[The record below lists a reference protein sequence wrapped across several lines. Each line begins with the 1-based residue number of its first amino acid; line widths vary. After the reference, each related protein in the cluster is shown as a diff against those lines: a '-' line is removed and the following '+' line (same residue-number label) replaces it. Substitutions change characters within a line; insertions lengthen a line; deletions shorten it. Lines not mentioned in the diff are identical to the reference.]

1 MKKILILTEKLCI
14 ADKIRKILS
23 DRSEYQI
30 TVIPIGGH
38 IYLDEEKDVLR
49 IPENEL
55 QGCKTITV
63 DDGETGFVLGGNI
76 INASIAK
83 INEIQ
88 PSSFDVIIDAC
99 DPDRSGKYLFRYA
112 ADLTGIDPDA
122 CVHMV
127 LKDLTENSLAIAFDE
142 AMQHA

>member
-14 ADKIRKILS
+14 ADKIRKTLS
-23 DRSEYQI
+23 DRSECQI

-49 IPENEL
+49 IPESEL
-55 QGCKTITV
+55 QDCKTITV
-63 DDGETGFVLGGNI
+63 DDGETGFVLGEDI

-83 INEIQ
+83 INETH
-88 PSSFDVIIDAC
+88 PSSFDVIVDAC

-112 ADLTGIDPDA
+112 AGFTGIDPDT

-127 LKDLTENSLAIAFDE
+127 LKDLTENSLAAAFDE
-142 AMQHA
+142 AMQRA